1 MCIRDLSPAFCAYE
15 IPVTHKCNNSQV
27 LYISDY
33 VISKGINLLC
43 LLSYLSCC
51 CGIRRLAPVLKT
63 IMSDFGGHR
72 VFVSHSAR
80 TLPVF
85 LIPKQVAESP

>member
-1 MCIRDLSPAFCAYE
+1 MTCYMYTLLVSFSVCTETLITKIISGEMCIRDLSPAFCAYE

-33 VISKGINLLC
+33 VIRTGINLLC

-51 CGIRRLAPVLKT
+51 MLLRDT
-63 IMSDFGGHR
+63 
-72 VFVSHSAR
+72 
-80 TLPVF
+80 
-85 LIPKQVAESP
+85 